1 MKQFSYKG
9 YVVEQFA
16 INHDVVIKKDGKL
29 VFHGQYTR
37 VLTEFELYKV
47 VDDYIKM
54 LSEEPE
60 PYDEKLAE
68 YLMEQGV
75 ITEPCKVG
83 DEVFFIELGR
93 VKCGKYLAASRDHV
107 IVTMHNLIR
116 KPFSEQLKDMYDNRY
131 VKIAILKNE
140 DAYLTKEDAEK
151 VIKNDDGR

>member
-54 LSEEPE
+54 LSEESA
-60 PYDEKLAE
+60 PYNEELAQ
-68 YLMEQGV
+68 YLMDQGV

-83 DEVFFIELGR
+83 DEVFFVELGQ
-93 VKCGKYLAASRDHV
+93 VKCGKYLAASRNHV
-107 IVTMHNLIR
+107 VLTVFNLNQ
-116 KPFSEQLKDMYDNRY
+116 KPFEEQLKDMYENRY
-131 VKIAILKNE
+131 IKLAIIKNE
-140 DAYLTKEDAEK
+140 DVYLTKEEAERS
-151 VIKNDDGR
+151 VEHE